1 MKDYLVRA
9 RTKDVPI
16 RAFAATTKNLV
27 QYARDIHNLTPL
39 TAAALG
45 RVLTATAMMGE
56 MLKNKN
62 DKLTVQLKGDGPLNT
77 LLSTGN
83 KIGQVKGYAG
93 VPNVELPLNSSGKLD
108 VGRAVGKG
116 TLTIIMDLGLREPYV
131 GKVSLVNGE
140 IAEDLAH
147 YYAVSEQ
154 TPSAVS
160 LGVLVDRDMSIKA
173 AGGFIIQVMPD
184 CPEHVIESLE
194 KRILDLPSIT
204 QLLSEGKSPEEI
216 LSIILQDFIV
226 EYSDRKVVEYK
237 CDCNR
242 SRLEQVLIS
251 LGEKELKDMIEKEGK
266 ADVQCHFCNTEYNFS
281 KDELEELL
289 ESSK

>member
-1 MKDYLVRA
+1 MKDYIVRA
-9 RTKDVPI
+9 RTKDVPL
-16 RAFAATTKNLV
+16 RAFAATTKTLV
-27 QYARDIHNLTPL
+27 QNARDIHNLTPL
-39 TAAALG
+39 TSAALG
-45 RVLTATAMMGE
+45 RVLTATVMMGE
-56 MLKNKN
+56 MLKNKD
-62 DKLTVQLKGDGPLNT
+62 DKLTIQLKGDGPLNT
-77 LLSTGN
+77 LLATGN
-83 KIGQVKGYAG
+83 GIGQVKGYVG
-93 VPNVELPLNSSGKLD
+93 VPNVDLPLNSSGKLD

-116 TLTIIMDLGLREPYV
+116 TLTIIMDLGLKEPYV

-147 YYAVSEQ
+147 YYAISEQ

-160 LGVLVDRDMSIKA
+160 LGVLVDRDMSIKE

-204 QLLSEGKSPEEI
+204 QLLSDGKSPEEI
-216 LSIILQDFIV
+216 LSIVLQDFVV
-226 EYSDRKVVEYK
+226 EFSDRKVVEYK

-242 SRLEQVLIS
+242 KRLEQVLIS
-251 LGEKELKDMIEKEGK
+251 LGEKELLDIIEKEGK

-281 KDELEELL
+281 KDELEDLL
-289 ESSK
+289 KSSK